1 MSKIVAFE
9 TSCTRNKLFYSQNR
23 FFFIVQQQTPP
34 LRYADVGAEL
44 HSLHKEHRQSN
55 LESKS

>member
-9 TSCTRNKLFYSQNR
+9 TRLRDKLFYISESA
-23 FFFIVQQQTPP
+23 FIVQQQTPP
-34 LRYADVGAEL
+34 LRYDVGAEL
-44 HSLHKEHRQSN
+44 FIAQGDRQPN